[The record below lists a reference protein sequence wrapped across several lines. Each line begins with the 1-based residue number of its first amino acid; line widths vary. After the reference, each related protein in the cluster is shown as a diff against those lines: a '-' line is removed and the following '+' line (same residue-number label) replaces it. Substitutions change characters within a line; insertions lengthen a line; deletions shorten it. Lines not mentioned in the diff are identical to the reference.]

1 MITTDWKRETGIGA
15 VDSRARTSR
24 LSRTG
29 AFMATLLVAVFAAA
43 RSDAVIS
50 FPTMPVAEYREQHRT
65 VLLELDTTDATWHST
80 ARYFPSLQL
89 CWAYA
94 EDVGDRAPTTVVYD
108 CRWSD

>member
-1 MITTDWKRETGIGA
+1 MITTHGKRERGTCA
-15 VDSRARTSR
+15 VNSLARTSR
-24 LSRTG
+24 LSRT
-29 AFMATLLVAVFAAA
+29 AALIATLFIAVFAAA
-43 RSDAVIS
+43 RSDAVIA
-50 FPTMPVAEYREQHRT
+50 FPTMPVAEYREEHRT

-94 EDVGDRAPTTVVYD
+94 EDVGERAPATVVYD

>member
-1 MITTDWKRETGIGA
+1 MITTDGKRATGIRP
-15 VDSRARTSR
+15 VNSFARPFR
-24 LSRTG
+24 LSWT
-29 AFMATLLVAVFAAA
+29 AVLLASLLIAVFAAT

-50 FPTMPVAEYREQHRT
+50 FPTMPVAQYREQHRT

-94 EDVGDRAPTTVVYD
+94 DDVGERAPTTVVYD
-108 CRWSD
+108 CRWSE

>member
-1 MITTDWKRETGIGA
+1 MITIHGKRETGICA
-15 VDSRARTSR
+15 LNSRARCFR
-24 LSRTG
+24 LSRATTLI
-29 AFMATLLVAVFAAA
+29 ATLLVAGFTAA
-43 RSDAVIS
+43 RSDAVIA

-94 EDVGDRAPTTVVYD
+94 EDVGDRAPATVVYD